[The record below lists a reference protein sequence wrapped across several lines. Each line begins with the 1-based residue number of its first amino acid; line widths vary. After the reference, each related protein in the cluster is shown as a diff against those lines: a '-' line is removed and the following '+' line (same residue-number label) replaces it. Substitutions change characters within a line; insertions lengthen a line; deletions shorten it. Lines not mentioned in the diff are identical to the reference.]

1 MNTNQAPF
9 LPRNLKDLLLP
20 AVLGASLPL
29 AWLAFIIL
37 MKEDLFE
44 SWMYYP
50 LVIIPLGGAGGGFF
64 LYLMG
69 FHWFP
74 EGNKKLIAVIFS
86 IIFYFFS
93 LWISAVTAFA
103 IPGHW
108 N

>member
-1 MNTNQAPF
+1 MNTEKPSF
-9 LPRNLKDLLLP
+9 LPSNLKELILP
-20 AVLGASLPL
+20 AILGASVPL
-29 AWLAFIIL
+29 AWLTFIII

-44 SWMYYP
+44 PWMFYP
-50 LVIIPLGGAGGGFF
+50 LIFIPLGGAGGGLFF
-64 LYLMG
+64 YLMG

-103 IPGHW
+103 ITGHW